1 MVIDFRRQIQE
12 KKSMMGKW
20 NRKVQEKE
28 KVWLEWNKE
37 IKRNIK

>member
-20 NRKVQEKE
+20 NRKAKE
-28 KVWLEWNKE
+28 KVWLEWNRE

>member
-20 NRKVQEKE
+20 NRKVQEK
-28 KVWLEWNKE
+28 VWLEWNKE